1 MTGDCLPAGSPGR
14 KRDAPKDPDQ
24 PRGRKKN
31 KREQKKETA
40 TTLTADLFPP
50 SANLLYYSL
59 IGQVLKNMRPDLIR
73 ELYEK
78 EATYWWNVCK
88 REMVSALSGRNGP
101 QESRPSGFAIDIG
114 CGGGYTAKILEPR
127 WRTVAADLSQ
137 EALQLSQQRG
147 VSRLCQVDMTRFSLP
162 FKNNSFDLILALD
175 VIEHV
180 EDDVRALAEC
190 RRILKDD
197 GLLIVTVPAFMWLW
211 SPWDDA
217 LGHRRRYTATSLAD
231 SLHRA
236 GLAVKKLSYSFF
248 FIFPI
253 AVLVRGVKRLTGRDA
268 LHYSS
273 DFIPIPSVLNSGL
286 IQAGRLEQ
294 WIVTKLNFSL
304 PIGLSVIS
312 VATKR

>member
-1 MTGDCLPAGSPGR
+1 
-14 KRDAPKDPDQ
+14 
-24 PRGRKKN
+24 
-31 KREQKKETA
+31 
-40 TTLTADLFPP
+40 
-50 SANLLYYSL
+50 
-59 IGQVLKNMRPDLIR
+59 MRPDLIKD
-73 ELYEK
+73 LYEK

-101 QESRPSGFAIDIG
+101 PESRPSGFAIDIG
-114 CGGGYTAKILEPR
+114 CGGGYTAKLLESR
-127 WRTVAADLSQ
+127 WRSVAADLSQ
-137 EALQLSQQRG
+137 EALQFSRRRG
-147 VSRLCQVDMTRFSLP
+147 VSLLCQVDMTSFSLP
-162 FKNNSFDLILALD
+162 FKNNSFDLVLALD

-190 RRILKDD
+190 RRILKDN

-211 SPWDDA
+211 SPWDEA
-217 LGHRRRYTATSLAD
+217 LGHRRRYTTSSLAD
-231 SLHRA
+231 SIHRA

-253 AVLVRGVKRLTGRDA
+253 AVLVRGVKRLMRRDA
-268 LHYSS
+268 LRYSS

-294 WIVTKLNFSL
+294 WIITKLNCNL

-312 VATKR
+312 LATKR